1 MVDVT
6 KALEPRSDQLNA
18 DDALAGPITIHVTGA
33 GISAE
38 GQLVITTSEYPQRPW
53 HVSKGMGRFIA
64 AIWGAES
71 ELWVGQTL
79 TLYRD
84 PDVKYAGQAVG
95 GLRIEAMTGLHKP
108 FTGPL
113 RITRGK
119 SVPFTI
125 QPLTSP
131 ASTAS
136 QLTDAEISACTD
148 VEALRAMWPRASTV
162 QQAQITARANQ
173 LTGKEKTND

>member
-33 GISAE
+33 GISSD
-38 GQLVITTSEYPQRPW
+38 GQLVIMTSEYPQRPW

-64 AIWGAES
+64 AIWGNES
-71 ELWVGQTL
+71 DEWTGQAL

-95 GLRIEAMTGLHKP
+95 GLRIESMSGLDAP

-113 RITRGK
+113 RLTRGK

-125 QPLTSP
+125 QPLIDHVAES
-131 ASTAS
+131 
-136 QLTDAEISACTD
+136 LTDAQIAAAES
-148 VEALRAMWPRASTV
+148 VEELRAMWSRASTV

-173 LTGKEKTND
+173 LTGEVSE

>member
-33 GISAE
+33 GISTE
-38 GQLVITTSEYPQRPW
+38 GQLIITTTEYPQRPW

-64 AIWGAES
+64 AIWGNES
-71 ELWVGQTL
+71 DEWVGKAL

-95 GLRIEAMTGLHKP
+95 GLRIAAMSVLDKP

-113 RITRGK
+113 RIMRGK

-125 QPLTSP
+125 QPLTDT
-131 ASTAS
+131 TAS
-136 QLTDAEISACTD
+136 QLTDADIAACTV
-148 VEALRAMWPRASTV
+148 VEELRAMWGRASTV
-162 QQAQITARANQ
+162 QQEQITARANQ
-173 LTGKEKTND
+173 LTGEVSE